1 MEITDRPDADYAT
14 IAGLVLT
21 ALGRIPTEPGDRVVL
36 TEWTVEVTAI
46 DRHAITEVRLHR
58 TESATAQRTP

>member
-1 MEITDRPDADYAT
+1 VEITDRPDADYAT

-36 TEWTVEVTAI
+36 TDWTIEVTAI
-46 DRHAITEVRLHR
+46 DHHAITGVRVTR
-58 TESATAQRTP
+58 TRS